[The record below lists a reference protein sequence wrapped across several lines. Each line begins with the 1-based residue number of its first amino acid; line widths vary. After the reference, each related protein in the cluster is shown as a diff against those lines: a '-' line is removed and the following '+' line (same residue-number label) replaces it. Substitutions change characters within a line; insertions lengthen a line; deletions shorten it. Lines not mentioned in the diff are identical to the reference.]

1 MDLGLLDG
9 APFLEYQF
17 ACLLNVLTSC
27 FGVSLKLLVELS
39 VSRCT
44 YARDV
49 FLENEA
55 LWARVLPEVFD
66 RGQEN
71 PEWWVASEENAR
83 LNGLT
88 HFSG

>member
-17 ACLLNVLTSC
+17 ACLLNVSTSC
-27 FGVSLKLLVELS
+27 FSVSPKLLAELS
-39 VSRCT
+39 VGWCT
-44 YARDV
+44 YTGDV

-55 LWARVLPEVFD
+55 PWAWVSPEVFD